1 LESIVSVT
9 TQIEVHTAIHD
20 VGAMMTVVASNRSNS
35 NNTTVMLSAQEQI
48 TMMMNDDLLVTE
60 PPANRDDGTL
70 PVFKISYII
79 GSGTILKVHI
89 VCRFRISFTQLQF
102 LFCSM

>member
-1 LESIVSVT
+1 MPRFDEYGTFNRFGVYFKRNNSDRGTLQYMMSF
-9 TQIEVHTAIHD
+9 
-20 VGAMMTVVASNRSNS
+20 AMMILVASNSSNS

-89 VCRFRISFTQLQF
+89 VC
-102 LFCSM
+102 